1 MSAANKKSP
10 QAGELEGL
18 QHNTLQG
25 RSADNFNVRE
35 DAEQVA
41 RFTALCATRP
51 VAKRYELNDGKLQS
65 KPVHSE
71 TYFRNVPVEVACIED
86 LAVAFSEADAKVIFA
101 GGMSDAAAGA
111 EIRRKKEEM
120 PFRKQPGVMFLDND
134 VQAGGDQFA
143 KLYAAACPA
152 MASASYVHSPSSS
165 AWILR
170 ESDGEVLRGAGG
182 QHYAVPVLDAM
193 DIPRALEA
201 LHHRCVLAGL
211 GSIKVSER
219 GVPLERSPVDLA
231 MKTGSQPLFTRVDLG
246 QGLVQAKDAQITAHA
261 GEVFLFDTSL
271 IKSLSAY
278 ELTQYRSVIATLKA
292 AKAVESEAVGA
303 QWVAERVQDVAKAQR
318 MDKVAA
324 TEYLQKLQK
333 VVIRDKAH
341 TDLVAGIK
349 LVFESGDV
357 DVAEVLANPV
367 KYHDKPCAD
376 PLEPSYRGG
385 VGTAKF
391 YAFDASGK
399 PHATPLVSSMAHGVT
414 TIFHLKKD
422 LSHIEV
428 NITAAKAAQYAR
440 SAEAG
445 VQVPVEAIEPHGG
458 AVAAAGASEVRAPV
472 ARKVFRAGEFMSEMT
487 PKFWILQRVLAKGW
501 LYALA
506 ASPGAGKT
514 AVALLLTLRAAMG
527 REFMG
532 RKVTKSKVLYL
543 CGENPQDVRG
553 RFDALLR
560 KHEMT
565 LADVD
570 GQVFFTQSPFNI
582 DDRQDLDAF
591 IADAQQHGPFDLCI
605 IDTQKAHSGAED
617 ENDTSGQHE
626 LAQAMRRLGAG
637 IGDPCILTLSHPTK
651 NAGKDNLLPRGGSSF
666 TGSIDGVLCLWREGR
681 GAPSEMFSHRD
692 KFRGKAFEGEFFK
705 MDEVEHPTLL
715 DNFGDADVT
724 VVASELTGQADIS
737 GILKAVDN
745 GNTAIVMD
753 KIREACLR
761 GELLSKTAWA
771 TELGKKSDYLHV
783 LNGLV
788 TSGQLVGVP
797 CQGALVGKRQGL
809 DVLVPQSVSVDVAF
823 LAAAERQLA
832 APGIEDEKKEELQ
845 RIVQSI
851 TERGPK

>member
-1 MSAANKKSP
+1 MSAATNGATNEEGHPGEGGLPTQYTSP
-10 QAGELEGL
+10 QGKGSGDFSACELAGKAKSTKFSFDTRDVPGSKALLVDHVEAFRQAMEGAGLTPPGRIVDDGAFHRFTTNGRRKDQAGWYILRGHDIPSGCFGDWRTGL
-18 QHNTLQG
+18 QHEWCSKDLATLTSSERAANDRRIAEA
-25 RSADNFNVRE
+25 RSKRH
-35 DAEQVA
+35 AEQAKA
-41 RFTALCATRP
+41 REQVKALAQIRWEAASAEGSHNYLQAKGVGAHGVRFEGDRLLVPMRDELGQIHSLQTINQDGE
-51 VAKRYELNDGKLQS
+51 KRYMADGRKHGCFHVFGPSDGPIVICEGYATGASIYEATGLC
-65 KPVHSE
+65 V
-71 TYFRNVPVEVACIED
+71 
-86 LAVAFSEADAKVIFA
+86 AVAFDA
-101 GGMSDAAAGA
+101 GGLEPAARALHRAHPSRQIVVASDDDWKTEANPGATKAAQAAATVGGMVVTPIFGEDRA
-111 EIRRKKEEM
+111 EKDTD
-120 PFRKQPGVMFLDND
+120 FND
-134 VQAGGDQFA
+134 LA
-143 KLYAAACPA
+143 KA
-152 MASASYVHSPSSS
+152 
-165 AWILR
+165 
-170 ESDGEVLRGAGG
+170 
-182 QHYAVPVLDAM
+182 
-193 DIPRALEA
+193 
-201 LHHRCVLAGL
+201 AGL
-211 GSIKVSER
+211 
-219 GVPLERSPVDLA
+219 LA
-231 MKTGSQPLFTRVDLG
+231 V
-246 QGLVQAKDAQITAHA
+246 
-261 GEVFLFDTSL
+261 
-271 IKSLSAY
+271 
-278 ELTQYRSVIATLKA
+278 
-292 AKAVESEAVGA
+292 
-303 QWVAERVQDVAKAQR
+303 
-318 MDKVAA
+318 
-324 TEYLQKLQK
+324 
-333 VVIRDKAH
+333 RDIFE
-341 TDLVAGIK
+341 VAGIQPRAAI
-349 LVFESGDV
+349 G
-357 DVAEVLANPV
+357 ATNPL
-367 KYHDKPCAD
+367 P
-376 PLEPSYRGG
+376 
-385 VGTAKF
+385 
-391 YAFDASGK
+391 
-399 PHATPLVSSMAHGVT
+399 
-414 TIFHLKKD
+414 
-422 LSHIEV
+422 
-428 NITAAKAAQYAR
+428 
-440 SAEAG
+440 EAG
-445 VQVPVEAIEPHGG
+445 EANGG
-458 AVAAAGASEVRAPV
+458 AVVASGASEVQAPV

-851 TERGPK
+851 TERGQK